1 MSAGARRIFWGQ
13 SLPQALARAALHYQ
27 IPLERLAYRIHEK
40 RRGFVRHPRAVLIEV
55 DPMAPEQTIL
65 APLAATV
72 APSVTPAPAAAPPRL
87 PSARRHEP
95 WASPDDDSELA
106 AREAML
112 RLLRFSGLEAEAGAR
127 RGDGRIEIEVA
138 TNSATLL
145 TIELVDEIEQLLQ
158 SAVAGLSG
166 RRVRCRVDV
175 NGVRAAHEA
184 SLGAWARE
192 AAERVRRS
200 GAEESTQPMAAAERR
215 LVHLALAG
223 DPELATESR
232 GDGELKSVRI
242 FRTDAA
248 TTRSTDQRVS

>member
-13 SLPQALARAALHYQ
+13 SLPQALARAALHHQ

-40 RRGFVRHPRAVLIEV
+40 RRGFVRQPRAVLIEV
-55 DPMAPEQTIL
+55 DPLAPEQAIP
-65 APLAATV
+65 APLAATA
-72 APSVTPAPAAAPPRL
+72 APAVPPARAAAPPQL

-95 WASPDDDSELA
+95 WVSPDDDSELA

-112 RLLRFSGLEAEAGAR
+112 RLLRFSGLEAEPGVR
-127 RGDGRIEIEVA
+127 RGEGRIEIDV
-138 TNSATLL
+138 TTSSTTSL
-145 TIELVDEIEQLLQ
+145 TIELVEEIEQLLQ

-184 SLGAWARE
+184 TLGVWARE

-200 GAEESTQPMAAAERR
+200 GAEESTPPMAAAARR
-215 LVHLALAG
+215 LIHLALAG

-248 TTRSTDQRVS
+248 TTP